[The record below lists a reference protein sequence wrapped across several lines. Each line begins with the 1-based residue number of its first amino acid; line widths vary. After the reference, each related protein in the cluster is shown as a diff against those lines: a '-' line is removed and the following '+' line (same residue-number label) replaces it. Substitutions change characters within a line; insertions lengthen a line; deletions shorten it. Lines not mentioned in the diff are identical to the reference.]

1 MSTQVLSEQGF
12 QAWLGLLRGHAALVR
27 KLNAEL
33 IADHGI
39 TINDYDV
46 MAQLVRAPER
56 KMRRVDLARS
66 VVLSA
71 SGITRLLDGL
81 ERDGWVCKASCTTDG
96 RITYAV
102 LTDEGLAK
110 YRAARATHLASVRE
124 LFADRYSCD
133 ELEQL
138 AELLGRLDG
147 TPLACETD
155 D

>member
-1 MSTQVLSEQGF
+1 MSTRVFCEQGLS
-12 QAWLGLLRGHAALVR
+12 AWIGLLRGHAALTR
-27 KLNAEL
+27 TLNAEL

-46 MAQLVRAPER
+46 MAQLVKAPER

-81 ERDGWVCKASCTTDG
+81 EREGWVCKASCTSDG

-102 LTDEGLAK
+102 LTDDGLAK
-110 YRAARATHLASVRE
+110 YRAARTTHLASVRE
-124 LFADRYSCD
+124 MFADRYTCD
-133 ELEQL
+133 ELAQL
-138 AELLGRLDG
+138 GELLSRLEG
-147 TPLACETD
+147 EPLACETD
-155 D
+155 G

>member
-1 MSTQVLSEQGF
+1 M
-12 QAWLGLLRGHAALVR
+12 GLLRGHAALVR

-46 MAQLVRAPER
+46 MAQLMRAPER

-81 ERDGWVCKASCTTDG
+81 ERDGWVCKASCTSDG

-102 LTDEGLAK
+102 LTDEGQAK

-147 TPLACETD
+147 TPLACETED
-155 D
+155 

>member
-1 MSTQVLSEQGF
+1 LSEQGF
-12 QAWLGLLRGHAALVR
+12 QAWVGLLRGHAALTR

-46 MAQLVRAPER
+46 MAQLMRAPER

-81 ERDGWVCKASCTTDG
+81 ERDGWVCKASCTSDG

-102 LTDEGLAK
+102 LTDEGQAK
-110 YRAARATHLASVRE
+110 YRAARATHLASVRQ

>member
-1 MSTQVLSEQGF
+1 V
-12 QAWLGLLRGHAALVR
+12 GLLRGHAALVR

-46 MAQLVRAPER
+46 MAQLMRAPER

-81 ERDGWVCKASCTTDG
+81 ERDGWVCKASCTSDG

-102 LTDEGLAK
+102 LTDEGQAK

-147 TPLACETD
+147 TPLACETED
-155 D
+155 

>member
-1 MSTQVLSEQGF
+1 MSTQVLSEQGL

-81 ERDGWVCKASCTTDG
+81 ERDGWVCKASCTSDG

>member
-1 MSTQVLSEQGF
+1 
-12 QAWLGLLRGHAALVR
+12 LLRGHAALTR
-27 KLNAEL
+27 ALNAEL

-46 MAQLVRAPER
+46 MAQLVKAPER

-81 ERDGWVCKASCTTDG
+81 EREGWVCKASCTSDG

-110 YRAARATHLASVRE
+110 YRAARTTHLASVRE
-124 LFADRYSCD
+124 MFADRYRCD
-133 ELEQL
+133 EPAQGG
-138 AELLGRLDG
+138 ELLSRREGE
-147 TPLACETD
+147 PLACETD
-155 D
+155 A

>member
-1 MSTQVLSEQGF
+1 MSTQVLSEQGLS
-12 QAWLGLLRGHAALVR
+12 AWIGLLRGHAALTR

-33 IADHGI
+33 ITDHGI

-46 MAQLVRAPER
+46 MAQLVKAPER

-81 ERDGWVCKASCTTDG
+81 EREGWVCKASCTSDG

-102 LTDEGLAK
+102 LTDEGQAK

-138 AELLGRLDG
+138 GELLGRLDG
-147 TPLACETD
+147 EPLACETD
-155 D
+155 A

>member
-1 MSTQVLSEQGF
+1 MSKDFRRG
-12 QAWLGLLRGHAALVR
+12 WGCLRGHAALVR

-46 MAQLVRAPER
+46 MAQLMRAPER
-56 KMRRVDLARS
+56 RMRRVDLARS

-81 ERDGWVCKASCTTDG
+81 ERDGWVCKASCTSDG

-102 LTDEGLAK
+102 LTDEGQAK
-110 YRAARATHLASVRE
+110 YRAARTTHLASVRE

-147 TPLACETD
+147 MPLACETGD
-155 D
+155 

>member
-12 QAWLGLLRGHAALVR
+12 QAWLGLLRGHAASVR

-46 MAQLVRAPER
+46 MAQLMRAPER
-56 KMRRVDLARS
+56 RMRRVDLARS

-81 ERDGWVCKASCTTDG
+81 ERDGWVCKASCTSDG

-102 LTDEGLAK
+102 LTDEGQAK
-110 YRAARATHLASVRE
+110 YRAARTTHLASVRE

-147 TPLACETD
+147 MPLACETGD
-155 D
+155 